1 MKLTQNQISEF
12 ITELTAT
19 SQGIQELFTVIL
31 NALMKHERTL
41 WQQEQHESSNGF
53 RPRRIRYKGLEF
65 ALKVPRT
72 RDGGFYPFLLAI
84 LRDESEER
92 DKLITDLYSNGL
104 TTQQI
109 GKIIGNIYSQTYS
122 KQHISYLVRK
132 TTQDLELWL
141 ARQLA
146 ARYSVLYIDATYVPT
161 RRDGSVSR
169 EAYYSMLGVL
179 PNGTREV
186 LSIVN
191 HPTEGAINWRSELNA
206 LKERGVEQVDLIVSD
221 ALSGIENAVSSAFPT
236 ARHQFCVAH
245 LLREMSAHVSRK
257 DAALLRAEFK
267 EVLSIES
274 SSVSSASQY
283 AEFQQFIE
291 RWSNKFPSFRR
302 YKNPRNMLYFTFLD
316 YPCAFRRMLYTT
328 NWIERLNRSYK
339 RTLRM
344 RGAMP
349 NSDSVLFLLGSV
361 AMQMTETTYARPI
374 AIFKDWITLCSSDA
388 LRYGASRKSPSLGA

>member
-179 PNGTREV
+179 PDGTREV

-328 NWIERLNRSYK
+328 NWIERLNRS
-339 RTLRM
+339 LRM

>member
-274 SSVSSASQY
+274 SGVSSASQY

-291 RWSNKFPSFRR
+291 RWSKKFPSFRR

-328 NWIERLNRSYK
+328 NWIERLNRNYK

>member
-1 MKLTQNQISEF
+1 MLFNELYTKGLTCEQIGQISE
-12 ITELTAT
+12 
-19 SQGIQELFTVIL
+19 
-31 NALMKHERTL
+31 H
-41 WQQEQHESSNGF
+41 
-53 RPRRIRYKGLEF
+53 
-65 ALKVPRT
+65 
-72 RDGGFYPFLLAI
+72 
-84 LRDESEER
+84 
-92 DKLITDLYSNGL
+92 
-104 TTQQI
+104 
-109 GKIIGNIYSQTYS
+109 IYSRSYS

-179 PNGTREV
+179 PDGTREV

-291 RWSNKFPSFRR
+291 RWSKKFPSFNR

-339 RTLRM
+339 RTLHM